1 MAGLSI
7 GHGLSV
13 SNGLSESDVGLWSG
27 QEGLSNT
34 GSGSSGPG
42 QGITTDAG
50 VQITTDAGVQINTS
64 S

>member
-7 GHGLSV
+7 GAGLSV
-13 SNGLSESDVGLWSG
+13 GKGLSEPSTGLWSG

-42 QGITTDAG
+42 QGIQTDAG